1 MDLGYWLEKLVR
13 RGRLLSLLM
22 LGLMAVLVII
32 DIIVPPA
39 YIRFPWDG
47 IGGFA
52 AVYGF
57 VSCVILI
64 AVAKGLGK
72 LFLYQSEDYYREDT
86 DDD

>member
-13 RGRLLSLLM
+13 RSRLLSLLM

-32 DIIVPPA
+32 DIIVPAP
-39 YIRFPWDG
+39 YSRFPWDG
-47 IGGFA
+47 LGGFP

-57 VSCVILI
+57 LSCIVLI

-72 LFLYQSEDYYREDT
+72 LFVYQREDYYP
-86 DDD
+86 DDVRDD

>member
-22 LGLMAVLVII
+22 LGLMAILVII

-39 YIRFPWDG
+39 YTRFPWDG
-47 IGGFA
+47 LGGFA

-57 VSCVILI
+57 VSCVVLI
-64 AVAKGLGK
+64 AVAKGLGR
-72 LFLYQSEDYYREDT
+72 LFLYQPEDYYPENDS
-86 DDD
+86 DD